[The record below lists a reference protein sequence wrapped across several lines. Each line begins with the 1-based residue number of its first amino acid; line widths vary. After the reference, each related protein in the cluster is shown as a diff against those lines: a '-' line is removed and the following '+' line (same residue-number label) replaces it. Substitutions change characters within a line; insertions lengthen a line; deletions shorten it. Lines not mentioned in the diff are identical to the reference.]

1 MNARALVELVFL
13 SAIWG
18 ASFMFQRIASPVFG
32 PVALV
37 TVRVGIA
44 AAIIVAMLA
53 AQKKLAALKQDWWM
67 IAFIGAINSAIPF
80 TMFAFAT
87 LSVSAG
93 VAAVLNGGVPFF
105 TAIIGWLVYRER
117 LDATKVTGLSL
128 GFLGLLL
135 VVSGEF
141 THGAGGAQ
149 HVAGII
155 AGLSAAVLYAFAAQ
169 LTKRKLSHVDPLVVA
184 GGSQLAA
191 VSLMIV
197 PALFL
202 WPDVA
207 PHRTAWG
214 SAIVLG
220 VACTGLAYVLFF
232 RLMARVGAV
241 QVTAVA
247 YLIPV
252 FGVLWGALF
261 LHEQVTS
268 SMLIGAVIVLFGVA
282 LTTGQATRLA
292 RYFAPD
298 FSRRASARTDR

>member
-1 MNARALVELVFL
+1 MNARALSELVLL

-37 TVRVGIA
+37 ALRVGIA
-44 AAIIVAMLA
+44 ALILVAMLA
-53 AQKKLAALKQDWWM
+53 AQGKLAALKRDWRM

-105 TAIIGWLVYRER
+105 TALIGWLVYADR
-117 LDATKVTGLSL
+117 LDRIKVAGLSL

-141 THGAGGAQ
+141 THVGGGGR
-149 HVAGII
+149 HVAGVI
-155 AGLSAAVLYAFAAQ
+155 AGLSAAVLYAFAAL
-169 LTKRKLSHVDPLVVA
+169 LTKRKLAHVDPLVVA

-191 VSLMIV
+191 IALMIV

-202 WPDVA
+202 WPA
-207 PHRTAWG
+207 EPPHRTAWV

-220 VACTGLAYVLFF
+220 VACTGLAYALFF
-232 RLMARVGAV
+232 RLVARVGAV

-252 FGVLWGALF
+252 FGMLWGALF
-261 LHEQVTS
+261 LREVVTPVMVLGS
-268 SMLIGAVIVLFGVA
+268 AIVLAGVA
-282 LTTGQATRLA
+282 LTTGRLTAPLAAMRAKLSAA
-292 RYFAPD
+292 R
-298 FSRRASARTDR
+298 

>member
-1 MNARALVELVFL
+1 MNPRSLVELVLL

-37 TVRVGIA
+37 AVRVGIA
-44 AAIIVAMLA
+44 AIILCAMLA
-53 AQKKLAALKQDWWM
+53 AQGKADALRRDWRI

-105 TAIIGWLVYRER
+105 AAMVGWLVYRER
-117 LDATKVTGLSL
+117 LDRLKVVGLSL

-141 THGAGGAQ
+141 THIGGGGA
-149 HVAGII
+149 HVAGVV

-169 LTKRKLSHVDPLVVA
+169 LTKRKLAHVDPMVVA
-184 GGSQLAA
+184 AGSQLAA
-191 VSLMIV
+191 IALMIV

-202 WPDVA
+202 WPTVP

-220 VACTGLAYVLFF
+220 VACTGLAYALFF

-252 FGVLWGALF
+252 FGMLWGALF
-261 LHEQVTS
+261 LREVVTPVM
-268 SMLIGAVIVLFGVA
+268 MLGSAIVLAGVA
-282 LTTGQATRLA
+282 LTTGRLN
-292 RYFAPD
+292 APLAALR
-298 FSRRASARTDR
+298 RRA